1 MQNINCY
8 LNYCHYFL
16 IELTIL
22 RIGSAEIA
30 SKELNRNF
38 IGIEIDKDYYN
49 IAQERINNTKYNEVI

>member
-1 MQNINCY
+1 M
-8 LNYCHYFL
+8 
-16 IELTIL
+16 